1 MGSDGGGTCIRAGRL
16 GVAAGARDFS
26 EVVVKRVNVAE
37 EVRAILREA
46 YRLHPGSG
54 ECVADAD
61 TLREVLEGLRAQL
74 AADGRRGRRLL
85 SEVERGRP

>member
-1 MGSDGGGTCIRAGRL
+1 
-16 GVAAGARDFS
+16 
-26 EVVVKRVNVAE
+26 VKRVDPAE

-46 YRLHPGSG
+46 YRLQPDSG

-61 TLREVLEGLRAQL
+61 TLRQVLDGLRAQL

-85 SEVERGRP
+85 GEIDWGRP